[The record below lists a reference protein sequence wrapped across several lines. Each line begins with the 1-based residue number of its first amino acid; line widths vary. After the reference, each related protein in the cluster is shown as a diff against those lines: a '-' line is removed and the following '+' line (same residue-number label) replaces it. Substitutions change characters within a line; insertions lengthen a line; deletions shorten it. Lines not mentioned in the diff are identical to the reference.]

1 MAKRKKTH
9 VCKSPKHLPYCTK
22 LDKRAY
28 EWCYMDSH
36 QDIAVKEKG
45 YVKNKV
51 KKEIMK
57 DIQDMGH

>member
-1 MAKRKKTH
+1 
-9 VCKSPKHLPYCTK
+9 LPYCTK